1 MARTTPS
8 EVATIFDTDLD
19 TSSGGALDQWIDIAN
34 TVVDDIADKDSNIS
48 STRLTQIEKLLAAHY
63 ASAQDP
69 RIENTSRETAS
80 VTYKSETGMNL
91 RETSYGQQA
100 IQLDPTDTLS
110 TLGKPSA
117 TFAVPDAKRE
127 E

>member
-1 MARTTPS
+1 MPRNTNQ
-8 EVATIFDTDLD
+8 ELQNIYDTDLD
-19 TSSGGALDQWIDIAN
+19 TAALDRWLSIAEG
-34 TVVDDIADKDSNIS
+34 VVDDIAAKDSSITAS
-48 STRLTQIEKLLAAHY
+48 RLKDIEALLAAHY

-69 RIENTSRETAS
+69 RIESTSRETAS

-100 IQLDPTDTLS
+100 IQLDPTGTLS

-117 TFAVPDAKRE
+117 GLSIPDAKGLDE
-127 E
+127 